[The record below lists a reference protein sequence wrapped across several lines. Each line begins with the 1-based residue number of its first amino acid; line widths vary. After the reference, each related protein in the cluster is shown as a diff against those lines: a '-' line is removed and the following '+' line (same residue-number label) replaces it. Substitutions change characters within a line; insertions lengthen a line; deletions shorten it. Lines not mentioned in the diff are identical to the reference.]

1 MGCQS
6 LSRTSREAKESKRM
20 RTRYFAVPEK
30 TPNPAPYALSNINLK
45 LEARK
50 KIALVGKSGS
60 GKTTLSLL
68 ALRLIDPSL
77 GNILLDGKNIQE
89 IKVGLHP
96 NAVTASD
103 NGKYIYIANGSSD
116 VISVINTNTDLVS
129 ESIKVGLLNEKL
141 ELQGSTPN
149 ALELNA
155 ENNILYVANGFDNA
169 IAVVRLGKNASVKG
183 MGNSLVTGYIPTEAY
198 PGGIKL
204 IQNNLVVANL
214 ESDGANVIDEKKNA
228 RSIHNQL
235 ASISIIPVPD
245 KITLDK
251 YTLSVTQL
259 NLLNRTASL
268 NLQPRVGISPVP
280 VPERIGEP
288 SVFKH
293 VVYIIKE
300 NKTYD
305 QVFGDLK
312 WGRGDS
318 SLCIFGEK
326 VTPNM
331 HALAKKYGWMDD
343 FNASGKCVIESADL
357 ITEPEWDRNG
367 DYTGLVMGL

>member
-1 MGCQS
+1 
-6 LSRTSREAKESKRM
+6 
-20 RTRYFAVPEK
+20 
-30 TPNPAPYALSNINLK
+30 
-45 LEARK
+45 
-50 KIALVGKSGS
+50 
-60 GKTTLSLL
+60 
-68 ALRLIDPSL
+68 
-77 GNILLDGKNIQE
+77 
-89 IKVGLHP
+89 
-96 NAVTASD
+96 
-103 NGKYIYIANGSSD
+103 
-116 VISVINTNTDLVS
+116 VINTNSDAVT

-141 ELQGSTPN
+141 ELLGSTPN
-149 ALELNA
+149 ALELNT
-155 ENNILYVANGFDNA
+155 ESNTLYVANGFDNA
-169 IAVVRLGKNASVKG
+169 IAVVRLGKNASAKG

-204 IQNNLVVANL
+204 IQNNLVVTNL

-235 ASISIIPVPD
+235 ASISIISVPD

-251 YTLSVTQL
+251 YTLAVTQL
-259 NLLNRTASL
+259 NLLNRTSSL
-268 NLQPRVGISPVP
+268 NLQPRAGISPVP
-280 VPERIGEP
+280 IPERIGEP

-305 QVFGDLK
+305 QVFGDMK

-318 SLCIFGEK
+318 SLCIFGEN

-343 FNASGKCVIESADL
+343 FNASMRIEFSKDKSVTDISAVIVTDGSNRIYWINPYTQTIIKIIETNYTKLNALTIKQLSPNNYYIYANIYQSNIIIMIDTNNPNISKQWDMTHIAQLEPNADL
-357 ITEPEWDRNG
+357 IDNVLNG
-367 DYTGLVMGL
+367 IVYIPKTDNDFYITGKNWNKIYQIELVV